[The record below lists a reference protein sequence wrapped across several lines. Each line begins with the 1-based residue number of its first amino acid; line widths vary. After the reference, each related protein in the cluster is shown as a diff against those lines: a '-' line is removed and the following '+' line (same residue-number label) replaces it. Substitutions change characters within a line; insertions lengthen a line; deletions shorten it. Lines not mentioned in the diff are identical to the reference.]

1 MYAKQPKEWTRDYT
15 LTYNKMP
22 IMLLSTL
29 AQITALKEWPLVTVM
44 TSSMISTA
52 LWSVTT
58 VTLHNNNREVFVHME
73 IDGSQ

>member
-1 MYAKQPKEWTRDYT
+1 
-15 LTYNKMP
+15 
-22 IMLLSTL
+22 MLLSTL
-29 AQITALKEWPLVTVM
+29 VQITALKEWPLVTVM